1 MIRSLIVAAFVSAAP
16 VQAQSQFPN
25 IVGTWEIASGS
36 VITHDG
42 KVLSLTDMP
51 AGDVVIWMLDG
62 PVFRGAY
69 RGDLPYGTELHD
81 GEKTTNR
88 AEEAFIGVF
97 SGDGVSFTMA
107 DTPDTAYWFG
117 RLTDDG
123 GMELR
128 YIESGPNAAAGYSVM
143 RRVEE

>member
-1 MIRSLIVAAFVSAAP
+1 MIRSLIALSLFFVTP
-16 VQAQSQFPN
+16 VHAETEFPS

-42 KVLSLTDMP
+42 KVLSLSQMP
-51 AGDVVIWMLDG
+51 AGDIVISTQEG
-62 PVFRGAY
+62 PVFQGAY
-69 RGDLPYGTELHD
+69 RWHHPEGTEFHD
-81 GEKTTNR
+81 GETTTHR

-97 SGDGVSFTMA
+97 SGDGQSFTMA
-107 DTPDTAYWFG
+107 DTPDTGYWFG

-128 YIESGPNAAAGYSVM
+128 YLESGPNAAAGYSVM
-143 RRVEE
+143 RRVE